1 MAELVTIP
9 PEQVVS
15 SFERA
20 GHPLTLPTPNIL
32 EVFASLGDSKQ
43 GACPNFEGL
52 LVSQFFAPSREEVRA
67 TYGEIYQSILAMASV
82 YKGKGLGHGN
92 KIALAETNSLDF
104 FSSYF
109 GGLAVGATM
118 VPINLLALQDESS
131 KAACLAHMLS
141 TPKLSA
147 SDPAGVDLFVLGKDP
162 LFDKM
167 RNLEKILS
175 IKKKGWL
182 YSLLAGSIERFSQNQ
197 PPQFLEGVIY
207 KALGKSAKTPREK
220 LDLGAFFGQ
229 LPSKMTLMLP
239 EEKDRLID
247 LNTQKVNQTPSS
259 QALLELDP
267 HSIADILYT
276 SGTSGHP
283 KGVALTH
290 ENLAFTVASL
300 TQGTEGVILH
310 DEVLL
315 MGLPFF
321 HVFGK
326 AVMLTAL
333 SKQLHYRNTMG
344 EAAQI
349 KMVLLPSLS
358 KAITNLDGVIK
369 TIETYGVTLMPSV
382 PIFLEKLVEYLQRHP
397 QKQAQVQTLRTV
409 ISGGAAVKKET
420 VDALRE
426 MVPNCRV
433 IEGYGSSEGGINLL
447 NLQATMGFV
456 GPPTPGMTIRL
467 VGDSLSDDSKEEAK
481 ELWVK
486 SPGVARAYVEGTT
499 SGGDTAIADES
510 GWFKTGDMVLW
521 DEQHGVKIVGR
532 QSFFIKIDNEKRSPQ
547 ELEQAVMLADERIL
561 EVMAI
566 AHQAGTP
573 NEHAIALVVVKES
586 ATDLDEASI
595 KKAMDQLAQKN
606 QITRWKIPKHLVVF
620 HLESVPVG
628 LNNGFKRE
636 AGYKVVRKLIQ
647 EALKPNPQTHQP
659 AIVFH
664 SKSETHKREWTETLS
679 KTSLEA
685 LIAPYC

>member
-1 MAELVTIP
+1 
-9 PEQVVS
+9 
-15 SFERA
+15 
-20 GHPLTLPTPNIL
+20 
-32 EVFASLGDSKQ
+32 
-43 GACPNFEGL
+43 
-52 LVSQFFAPSREEVRA
+52 
-67 TYGEIYQSILAMASV
+67 MASV
-82 YKGKGLGHGN
+82 YRGKGLGHGH

-141 TPKLSA
+141 TPKLTPTDS
-147 SDPAGVDLFVLGKDP
+147 AGVDLFVLGHDP
-162 LFDKM
+162 LFEKM

-175 IKKKGWL
+175 LKKKGWL
-182 YSLLAGSIERFSQNQ
+182 FSLLAGSIERFSQNK
-197 PPQFLEGVIY
+197 PPQLLAPPFLEGLIF

-220 LDLGAFFGQ
+220 ADLGTFFGQ

-239 EEKDRLID
+239 EEKIRL
-247 LNTQKVNQTPSS
+247 LPLQNQATS
-259 QALLELDP
+259 QALSPLDP
-267 HSIADILYT
+267 QSVADILYT
-276 SGTSGHP
+276 SGTSGFP

-300 TQGTEGVILH
+300 TQGTEGVILQ

-321 HVFGK
+321 HIFGK

-333 SKQLHYRNTMG
+333 AKQLHYRKTMG
-344 EAAQI
+344 ASAQI

-397 QKQAQVQTLRTV
+397 QKQTQVQTLRTV

-426 MVPNCRV
+426 MVPHCRV

-447 NLQATMGFV
+447 NLQASMGYV

-467 VGDSLSDDSKEEAK
+467 VGEAHDMAK

-486 SPGVARAYVEGTT
+486 SPGVAQSYVDGTT
-499 SGGDTAIADES
+499 SGADTAIADES
-510 GWFKTGDMVLW
+510 GWFKTGDMVVW
-521 DEQHGVKIVGR
+521 DDTHGVKIVGR

-547 ELEQAVMLADERIL
+547 EIEQAVMLTDDRIL
-561 EVMAI
+561 EVMAL

-573 NEHAIALVVVKES
+573 HEHAIALVIVKES
-586 ATDLDEASI
+586 APDLDEATL

-606 QITRWKIPKHLVVF
+606 QITRWKIPKHMVVV
-620 HLESVPVG
+620 HLDTVPVG

-636 AGYKVVRKLIQ
+636 AGYKVVRKIIQ
-647 EALKPNPQTHQP
+647 DALTPNPQTNQP

-664 SKSETHKREWTETLS
+664 PKGDINKREWTETLS
-679 KTSLEA
+679 KDSLDA
-685 LIAPYC
+685 LIAPYR

>member
-1 MAELVTIP
+1 MAELVMTS
-9 PEQVVS
+9 PEHVESLLEKV
-15 SFERA
+15 
-20 GHPLTLPTPNIL
+20 GPPLTLPTPNIL
-32 EVFASLGDSKQ
+32 EVFAHLGDAHQ
-43 GACPNFEGL
+43 GACPHFEGL
-52 LVSQFFAPSREEVRA
+52 LVSQFFAPNREEIRA
-67 TYGEIYQSILAMASV
+67 TYGEIYQSILAMTSV
-82 YKGKGLGHGN
+82 YKEKGLGKGD

-147 SDPAGVDLFVLGKDP
+147 SDPPGVDLFVLGKDS
-162 LFDKM
+162 LFEKM

-175 IKKKGWL
+175 LKKKRWL
-182 YSLLAGSIERFSQNQ
+182 FSLLAGSIVRFSQSQ
-197 PPQFLEGVIY
+197 PPQLWDGVIY
-207 KALGKSAKTPREK
+207 KVLGKSAKTPREK
-220 LDLGAFFGQ
+220 LDLGTFFGQ
-229 LPSKMTLMLP
+229 LPPKMTLMLP
-239 EEKDRLID
+239 EEKDSLVQAQ
-247 LNTQKVNQTPSS
+247 LSKNNTLSASTLPQF
-259 QALLELDP
+259 DP
-267 HSIADILYT
+267 QNIADILYT

-300 TQGTEGVILH
+300 TQGTEGVILP

-321 HVFGK
+321 HIFGK

-333 SKQLHYRNTMG
+333 SKQLHYRKTVG

-397 QKQAQVQTLRTV
+397 QKQTQIQTLRTV

-426 MVPNCRV
+426 IVPHCRV

-456 GPPTPGMTIRL
+456 GPPTPGMSIRL
-467 VGDSLSDDSKEEAK
+467 VGENHDDAK

-486 SPGVARAYVEGTT
+486 SPGVARSYVEGTT
-499 SGGDTAIADES
+499 SGADTAIADDS
-510 GWFKTGDMVLW
+510 GWFKTGDMVVW
-521 DEQHGVKIVGR
+521 DEAHGVKIVGR

-547 ELEQAVMLADERIL
+547 EIEQAVLLADDRIL

-573 NEHAIALVVVKES
+573 NEHAIALVVVKDS

-620 HLESVPVG
+620 HLEAVPVG

-647 EALKPNPQTHQP
+647 EALKPNPETHQP

-664 SKSETHKREWTETLS
+664 IKSETNKREWTETLS
-679 KTSLEA
+679 KASLDV